1 MDSGRESATLC
12 DLCEHTSRNR
22 GGGDPLGLTPE
33 LVVVGAALCL
43 STAVAHLTAVLFIV
57 HPKTELLPLETHTHT
72 EANKANV

>member
-1 MDSGRESATLC
+1 MGERATLC

-22 GGGDPLGLTPE
+22 GGGKDPFGLTPE

-57 HPKTELLPLETHTHT
+57 HPKTELLPLKTHTHK
-72 EANKANV
+72 ANKANV